1 MINIKSV
8 EVGHI
13 SNKNINV
20 IRCRLEHDYEIHG
33 HDFFEIELFLDGY
46 GKSTING
53 EDVILKRG
61 RINLMT
67 TNDFHDIRNDNQEDR
82 LYMMGVRFNQAIINP
97 VILKKIFEAN
107 QTLTFQLNKNETS
120 FVESVFDV
128 MFDVFESGKDSIDEL
143 MLTNMLEMITIMLLK
158 KTDAF
163 EGERNVIS
171 THISHAISYLETNFY
186 NDPTLAEVAEFV
198 GLNKNY
204 FSSIFHKETG
214 KPFVQYSNNLK
225 LKYAKNLL
233 IASEMTVNEIY
244 YKCGFRSISTFLHE
258 FKKKYGVTPIKYR
271 RNARRKALED

>member
-13 SNKNINV
+13 SNKNIDV

-107 QTLTFQLNKNETS
+107 QTLTFQLSKEETEFMS
-120 FVESVFDV
+120 SVMRVMESMYNDGV
-128 MFDVFESGKDSIDEL
+128 MDSVSEL
-143 MLTNMLEMITIMLLK
+143 ALTNLLEVIVIMLLK

-163 EGERNVIS
+163 EGEHNVIS

-186 NDPTLAEVAEFV
+186 NDPTLAEVAEYV

-204 FSSIFHKETG
+204 FSDVFRKETG
-214 KPFVQYSNNLK
+214 KTFVQYSNNLK
-225 LKYAKNLL
+225 LKYARNLL
-233 IASEMTVNEIY
+233 VASKMTVNEIC
-244 YKCGFRSISTFLHE
+244 YKSGFRSVSTFLHE
-258 FKKKYGVTPIKYR
+258 FKKKYGVTPVKYR
-271 RNARRKALED
+271 KQKKQN